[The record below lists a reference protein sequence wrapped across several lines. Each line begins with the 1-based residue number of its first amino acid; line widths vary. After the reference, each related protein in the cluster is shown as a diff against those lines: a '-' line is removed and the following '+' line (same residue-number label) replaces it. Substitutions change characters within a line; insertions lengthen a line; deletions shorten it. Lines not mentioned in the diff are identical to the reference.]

1 MTAMKKTI
9 FIIGFLLL
17 AVSVAFS
24 QEMVVME
31 GSQKLGSNPKNS
43 EMLSDPVTLTQTMT
57 ITKVEGDFSS
67 FWLTGKSENGENITE
82 QYMDRNTPVGKVLNP
97 GIYFVFP
104 NLKQGSS
111 TAKVTVY
118 LTTQ

>member
-1 MTAMKKTI
+1 
-9 FIIGFLLL
+9 
-17 AVSVAFS
+17 
-24 QEMVVME
+24 ME
-31 GSQKLGSNPKNS
+31 GTQKLGSNPKDS

-57 ITKVEGDFSS
+57 ITKVEGEFSS
-67 FWLTGKSENGENITE
+67 FWLTGSSENGESITE
-82 QYMDRNTPVGKVLNP
+82 QYMDRNTPVGKVLQP

-104 NLKQGSS
+104 NLRQGSS